1 MSSSTWAVATWPES
15 IKSLKYGG
23 TLVTCGATTG
33 YEAQLDLRVLF
44 ARQLSLFGTYM
55 GGQGELLE
63 VLKHVFSGK
72 LKPVVDRTFPLAETR
87 AAHEYL
93 AKSEQFGKVVLVP

>member
-1 MSSSTWAVATWPES
+1 MKRITNRRGVDIVLEHVGVATWAES

-55 GGQGELLE
+55 GSQGELLE
-63 VLKHVFSGK
+63 VLKHVFAGK
-72 LKPVVDRTFPLAETR
+72 LKPVVDRTSRFRNPRCA
-87 AAHEYL
+87 
-93 AKSEQFGKVVLVP
+93 